1 MSYFGEEFKEYDRLP
16 ISIIDEAKIR
26 LIKKGVNEG
35 DYKNEENQI
44 VDVLDRLLTSY
55 EKRVIRARKSAQ
67 KSRDKKKTEKAKE
80 NKPTLTNP
88 STELVAHTDVEQQV
102 EPVEK
107 QVEKQVEKHT
117 EVKQQVEPHTEV
129 ERRVEKQV
137 EKQVQKIQMEE
148 KSLFQRKKEEP
159 KKRHLWF
166 S

>member
-44 VDVLDRLLTSY
+44 VIKDVLDRLLTSY

-67 KSRDKKKTEKAKE
+67 KSRDKKKAEKAKE
-80 NKPTLTNP
+80 NEPTLNP
-88 STELVAHTDVEQQV
+88 LTELIADPPTESKMDEQD
-102 EPVEK
+102 ES
-107 QVEKQVEKHT
+107 
-117 EVKQQVEPHTEV
+117 HTEV
-129 ERRVEKQV
+129 ETQVEKQV
-137 EKQVQKIQMEE
+137 EKQVQKPIQNIQME
-148 KSLFQRKKEEP
+148 FQRKKEEP
-159 KKRHLWF
+159 KKRHIWF

>member
-44 VDVLDRLLTSY
+44 VIKDVLDRLLTSY

-67 KSRDKKKTEKAKE
+67 KSRDKKKAEKAKE
-80 NKPTLTNP
+80 NEPTL

-107 QVEKQVEKHT
+107 QIEK
-117 EVKQQVEPHTEV
+117 QVEPHTEV
-129 ERRVEKQV
+129 ETQVEKQV
-137 EKQVQKIQMEE
+137 EKQVQKIPMEE

-159 KKRHLWF
+159 KKRHVWF